1 MNNNLH
7 GILLAYRSDPA
18 LRELTQHRNTC
29 SVPFGGRYRIIDFML
44 SNMVNAGVADVG
56 LIVNES
62 YQSLLDHVGSGKDWD
77 LSRKNG
83 GLRILPPFS
92 YANTTSGGA
101 NRGRMDALVDVR
113 SYLVK
118 IRQDYVV
125 LSWGDIVANLPIDKA
140 FEQHLKTGADITA
153 ICAGKPT
160 TGDPTVCTYFTVGA
174 NGTVTDVAVHPNEPM
189 GCETLECYIM
199 SKQQLLD
206 LVDHAAAHKIHSF
219 SEGVLLAMSG
229 QLKIVPYL
237 FDGYV
242 ARIHSVASYFAR
254 SMELLDPKVQSELF
268 DPERPIRTKIHSLPA
283 TYYSD
288 DACAHGSLIADG
300 CIIDG
305 TVENSI
311 LFRGVKV
318 EKGAHV
324 SNCILMQNTTVKE
337 GATLTCAITDKNVT
351 IHSGRML
358 MGHETYPLAIE
369 KNATV

>member
-1 MNNNLH
+1 MNNLH

-44 SNMVNAGVADVG
+44 SNLVNAGVSDVG

-92 YANTTSGGA
+92 YAQTPSGGA

-125 LSWGDIVANLPIDKA
+125 LAWGDIVANLPIEKA
-140 FEQHLKTGADITA
+140 FEQHLQTGADITA
-153 ICAGKPT
+153 VCTRAPT
-160 TGDPTVCTYFTVGA
+160 GEPSACTYFTVGA

-199 SKQQLLD
+199 SKELLLN
-206 LVDHAAAHKIHSF
+206 LVDYAAARRIHSF

-254 SMELLDPKVQSELF
+254 SMDLLKPEVQAELF
-268 DPERPIRTKIHSLPA
+268 TLDRSIRTKIHSLPA
-283 TYYSD
+283 SYYSA
-288 DACAHGSLIADG
+288 DASSHGSLIADG
-300 CIIDG
+300 CIVDG

-318 EKGAHV
+318 EKGARV

-337 GATLTCAITDKNVT
+337 GATLTYAITDKNVT
-351 IHSGRML
+351 INSGRML
-358 MGHETYPLAIE
+358 MGHENYPLSIE
-369 KNATV
+369 KNSVV